1 VRSSSGP
8 PTTSL
13 RPWLALLLLCSLAA
27 GEGGGERDAAKTLE
41 ALQQR
46 YDAVQDLR
54 ADFVQT
60 SFSAALGKET
70 ESKGVVVV
78 KRPGKMRWE
87 YAPPDGRV
95 IVLDGS
101 TIRIWN
107 PDEKQLQ
114 IAPLSPENVSPTAL
128 GFLMGQA
135 VLKDT
140 FDARSLS
147 EPGRRELGL
156 SLKPK
161 HEGGFESL
169 ALWLDPK
176 TLQLRESVVVDLF
189 GNKTRV
195 RLEKIAEN
203 KGVDAAQFELA
214 APPGAETVD
223 LR

>member
-1 VRSSSGP
+1 MRSSSARP
-8 PTTSL
+8 RTSRFAL
-13 RPWLALLLLCSLAA
+13 SAALALAVLGA
-27 GEGGGERDAAKTLE
+27 GADDPQKTLD
-41 ALQQR
+41 AVQKR
-46 YDAVQDLR
+46 YDAIQDIR
-54 ADFVQT
+54 ADFEQT

-70 ESKGVVVV
+70 KSAGSVVV

-87 YAPPDGRV
+87 YAKPDGRV

-135 VLKDT
+135 SLKDS
-140 FDARSLS
+140 FDAKSAS
-147 EPGRRELGL
+147 EPGRPERGIVLT
-156 SLKPK
+156 PK
-161 HEGGFESL
+161 QDASFETL
-169 ALWLDPK
+169 TLWLDPK

-195 RLEKIAEN
+195 RLEKVAEN
-203 KGVDAAQFELA
+203 RGVDGALFELT

-223 LR
+223 LRR

>member
-1 VRSSSGP
+1 
-8 PTTSL
+8 L
-13 RPWLALLLLCSLAA
+13 RVALAALALGLAA
-27 GEGGGERDAAKTLE
+27 ADEGDASKTLD
-41 ALQQR
+41 AVQKR

-54 ADFVQT
+54 ADFKQT

-70 ESKGVVVV
+70 DSSGVVTV

-87 YAPPDGRV
+87 YSKPDGRV

-107 PDEKQLQ
+107 PEEKQLQ

-128 GFLMGQA
+128 GFLMGQG

-140 FDARSLS
+140 FDAKPVS
-147 EPGRRELGL
+147 EPGRAEHGVA
-156 SLKPK
+156 LKPK
-161 HEGGFESL
+161 SEGGFESL
-169 ALWLDPK
+169 TLWLDPK
-176 TLQLRESVVVDLF
+176 TLALRESVVVDLF

-195 RLEKIAEN
+195 RLENAVEN
-203 KGVDAAQFELA
+203 KGVDASLFELK

>member
-1 VRSSSGP
+1 VRSSSGR

-13 RPWLALLLLCSLAA
+13 RLALSALLLCSLAA
-27 GEGGGERDAAKTLE
+27 GGGEGDAVKTLD
-41 ALQQR
+41 ALQKR
-46 YDAVQDLR
+46 YDSIQDLR
-54 ADFVQT
+54 AEFVQT

-70 ESKGVVVV
+70 ESRGVVAV

-87 YAPPDGRV
+87 YAQPDGRV

-140 FDARSLS
+140 FDAKPLS

-156 SLKPK
+156 TLLPK
-161 HEGGFESL
+161 REGGFQSL
-169 ALWLDPK
+169 ALWLEPK

-195 RLEKIAEN
+195 RLDKIVEN
-203 KGVDAAQFELA
+203 KGVEASQFELA

>member
-1 VRSSSGP
+1 MRSSCGP

-13 RPWLALLLLCSLAA
+13 RLALSALLLLSLAA
-27 GEGGGERDAAKTLE
+27 GNGDADAAKTLD
-41 ALQQR
+41 AVQKR
-46 YDAVQDLR
+46 YDSIQDLR

-70 ESKGVVVV
+70 ESTGVVAV

-87 YAPPDGRV
+87 YAKPDGRV

-107 PDEKQLQ
+107 PEEKQLQ

-135 VLKDT
+135 VLKDA
-140 FDARSLS
+140 FDARPLA
-147 EPGRRELGL
+147 EPGRREIGL
-156 SLKPK
+156 SLRPK
-161 HEGGFESL
+161 REGGFESL

-195 RLEKIAEN
+195 RLDKIVEN
-203 KGVDAAQFELA
+203 KGVDASQFELA

>member
-1 VRSSSGP
+1 VRSSSGR

-13 RPWLALLLLCSLAA
+13 RLALFALLLCSLAA
-27 GEGGGERDAAKTLE
+27 GAGEGDGDAAKTLD
-41 ALQQR
+41 ALQKR
-46 YDAVQDLR
+46 YDSIQDLR

-70 ESKGVVVV
+70 ESRGVVAV

-87 YAPPDGRV
+87 YAQPDGRV

-140 FDARSLS
+140 FDAKPLS

-156 SLKPK
+156 TLSPK
-161 HEGGFESL
+161 REGGFQSL

-195 RLEKIAEN
+195 RLNKIVEN
-203 KGVDAAQFELA
+203 KGVEASQFELA

>member
-1 VRSSSGP
+1 MRSSSGP

-156 SLKPK
+156 S
-161 HEGGFESL
+161 G
-169 ALWLDPK
+169 
-176 TLQLRESVVVDLF
+176 
-189 GNKTRV
+189 
-195 RLEKIAEN
+195 
-203 KGVDAAQFELA
+203 
-214 APPGAETVD
+214 
-223 LR
+223 

>member
-1 VRSSSGP
+1 MRSSSGR
-8 PTTSL
+8 PTT
-13 RPWLALLLLCSLAA
+13 RRRLALVGLALALAA
-27 GEGGGERDAAKTLE
+27 ADADGDAAKTLD
-41 ALQQR
+41 AVQKR

-54 ADFVQT
+54 ASFKQT

-70 ESKGVVVV
+70 EASGTVVV

-87 YAPPDGRV
+87 YAQPDGRV

-107 PDEKQLQ
+107 PADKQLQ
-114 IAPLSPENVSPTAL
+114 IAPLSAQNVSPTAL

-135 VLKDT
+135 VLRDSFTAKP
-140 FDARSLS
+140 LS
-147 EPGRRELGL
+147 EPGRSERGLELR
-156 SLKPK
+156 PK
-161 HEGGFESL
+161 SDSGFQSL

-189 GNKTRV
+189 GNRTRV
-195 RLEKIAEN
+195 RFEQIAEN
-203 KGVDAAQFELA
+203 RGVDPSAFQLE
-214 APPGAETVD
+214 APPGAEVID

>member
-1 VRSSSGP
+1 MRSSSGLP
-8 PTTSL
+8 RTSL
-13 RPWLALLLLCSLAA
+13 RLALGALLLFSLAA
-27 GEGGGERDAAKTLE
+27 DGEGDAAKTLD
-41 ALQQR
+41 ALQKR
-46 YDAVQDLR
+46 YDAIQDLR

-70 ESKGVVVV
+70 ESSGTVVVQ
-78 KRPGKMRWE
+78 RPGKMRWE
-87 YAPPDGRV
+87 YAKPDGRV

-107 PDEKQLQ
+107 PEENQLQ

-140 FDARSLS
+140 FEAKALR
-147 EPGRRELGL
+147 EPGRRERGL
-156 SLKPK
+156 LLKPK
-161 HEGGFESL
+161 SEGGFESL

-195 RLEKIAEN
+195 RLDKIAEN
-203 KGVDAAQFELA
+203 RGVDAGLFQLA